1 MSIGEIC
8 IRQVVIAKATESIYE
23 ASQLMRRYTAGD
35 VVVTENSRPVG
46 ILTDRDIVIR
56 VVAQGK
62 DPRTTLI
69 GDVMSAPVVTIKE
82 SAGIGDGIRMM
93 RGRGIRRLPVID
105 KDGQLAGIVAID
117 DLIELLAEEM
127 SALAALIKYEQEKEK
142 QEHPK
147 DTESPSAG
155 RLCSETWSD

>member
-8 IRQVVIAKATESIYE
+8 IRQVVIARATESISE
-23 ASQLMRRYTAGD
+23 ASQLMRGHSAGT
-35 VVVTENSRPVG
+35 VVVTEDRRPVG
-46 ILTDRDIVIR
+46 ILTDRDIIIR

-82 SAGIGDGIRMM
+82 SAGVGDSIRLM

-105 KDGQLAGIVAID
+105 KDGRLAGIVAID

-142 QEHPK
+142 EQHPQ
-147 DTESPSAG
+147 DTQSP
-155 RLCSETWSD
+155 